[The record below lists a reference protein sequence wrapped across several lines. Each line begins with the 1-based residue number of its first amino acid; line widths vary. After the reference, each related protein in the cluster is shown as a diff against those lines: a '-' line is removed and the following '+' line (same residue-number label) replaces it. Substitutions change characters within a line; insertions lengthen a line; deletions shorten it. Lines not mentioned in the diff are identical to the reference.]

1 MVTKNLLVRGGADFS
16 SLNKSLKRV
25 NKNLNL
31 FKGVATK
38 AFAVMTAAVA
48 AIGIKKSLDAID
60 YQIMQETKLAV
71 IMRQRMGATDQMI
84 QSVKNLTSV
93 QQSLGVIGDE
103 VQLAGAQQLATFLK
117 TSEALETLIPAMNN
131 LAAQQKGVNAT
142 GEDLAGIANMIG
154 KVLDGNV
161 GALKRVGISFSDADQ
176 RMLEFGNEAE
186 RAATLARVIENNVGQ
201 MNSALANTS
210 AGRVKQLSNSFG
222 DMQEEIGRL
231 IVPLRDVIVPLL
243 QRMVSVAT
251 RAVISMQS
259 AFSGLATFLHTLF
272 GTTPPTQMATGAVQ
286 SAEAIGDAYEQAGE
300 KAKGSVAGFDEINSL
315 AQPSAGAGA
324 GAGATAAPE
333 MATGGLF
340 AGLGDKTAE
349 VSQKM
354 QEMADKVKG
363 SWTSMKDKI
372 EENKDLILAALAGLA
387 AGIASFLIMSNWSL
401 IVATMLK
408 GFAAIRLAII
418 STMAWF
424 AALSWPVILI
434 GAAIAALVAGFVYF
448 YTTNEKFK
456 GVVDGIIN
464 AIADATEWYWKNIT
478 VPFAKFLWE
487 VLKVAWE
494 GIVTVV
500 KFLWEKV
507 LVPFGTFLEWMWNNV
522 LVPLG
527 KFLGEAFLAAWEG
540 IQKVA
545 VFLWEEVFVPF
556 GNFLVWF
563 YEEVITPLAT
573 ILTDVLKIAFEGV
586 SEIAKA
592 FWKDVIEPLGA
603 ALGEMLQ
610 PAIEAVTAVLD
621 SLWND
626 AVVPLG
632 DALSFLF
639 EKAIKPLA
647 SFLLDTFKKRWEEI
661 IDVVEFLWKEIFKP
675 IATYIKDTLVSTFKN
690 SFDSIKDIING
701 AKDVFIGLMNFITGV
716 FTGDMEKALEG
727 LKKIFKGVFE
737 SLWGIVKFP
746 LNQIIDG
753 INTVIGGLN
762 KISFKLPD
770 WVPGV
775 GGKDFGI
782 NIPQIPPLAQ
792 GGIVGANSPLL
803 AMVGDNKTQREA
815 IAPVDD
821 LMGMIS
827 SAVLAAMN
835 TQGNR
840 TGDIVLNIDG
850 VSFARVT
857 NPYQAKEATRIGAN
871 MITVS

>member
-1 MVTKNLLVRGGADFS
+1 MVTKNLLIRGGADFS
-16 SLNKSLKRV
+16 SMQKSLKKV
-25 NKNLNL
+25 NKNLNH
-31 FKGVATK
+31 FRGVATK
-38 AFAVMTAAVA
+38 AFAAVTAAVA

-71 IMRQRMGATDQMI
+71 IMRQRMGATEQMI
-84 QSVKNLTSV
+84 QSVKNLTSA

-103 VQLAGAQQLATFLK
+103 VQLAGAQQLATFLR
-117 TSEALETLIPAMNN
+117 TSDALEALIPAMNN

-142 GEDLAGIANMIG
+142 GEDLVGIANMIG

-286 SAEAIGDAYEQAGE
+286 SAEAIGDAYEEAGE
-300 KAKGSVAGFDEINSL
+300 KAKGSLAGFDEINSL
-315 AQPSAGAGA
+315 AQSSGAGA
-324 GAGATAAPE
+324 SAPTVPE

-340 AGLGDKTAE
+340 QGLGEKTSE

-354 QEMADKVKG
+354 QEMAEKVKA
-363 SWTSMKDKI
+363 SWNTMREKI
-372 EENKDLILAALAGLA
+372 DENKELIIAALSGLA
-387 AGIASFLIMSNWSL
+387 AGFASFLIMSNWAL
-401 IVATMLK
+401 IVATITK
-408 GFAAIRLAII
+408 GLAAIRLAIMGI
-418 STMAWF
+418 
-424 AALSWPVILI
+424 AALVAGLSLPVLLI
-434 GAAIAALVAGFVYF
+434 AAAVAALVAGFVYF
-448 YTTNEKFK
+448 YQTNETFR
-456 GVVDGIIN
+456 GVVDGILN
-464 AIADATEWYWKNIT
+464 AIADAAVW
-478 VPFAKFLWE
+478 LWE
-487 VLKVAWE
+487 
-494 GIVTVV
+494 
-500 KFLWEKV
+500 
-507 LVPFGTFLEWMWNNV
+507 NV

-527 KFLGEAFLAAWEG
+527 KFLADVFVAAWDA
-540 IQKVA
+540 IVTVA
-545 VFLWEEVFVPF
+545 QFLWKNVFVPL
-556 GNFLVWF
+556 GDFLLWF
-563 YEEVITPLAT
+563 YDEVIKPLAS
-573 ILTDVLKIAFEGV
+573 ILMDVLKIAFEAV
-586 SEIAKA
+586 SEIAQA
-592 FWKDVIEPLGA
+592 FWKDVIVPLGA
-603 ALGEMLQ
+603 ALNEMFG
-610 PAIEAVTAVLD
+610 PAVEALSAVFEV
-621 SLWND
+621 LWKN
-626 AVVPLG
+626 VLVPLG
-632 DALSFLF
+632 TFLV
-639 EKAIKPLA
+639 
-647 SFLLDTFKKRWEEI
+647 DTLKKQWEEI
-661 IDVVEFLWKEIFKP
+661 ITVIKTLWDTILKP
-675 IATYIKDTLVSTFKN
+675 FATYIKNTLVNTFKN
-690 SFDSIKDIING
+690 SFSSIKDVING
-701 AKDVFIGLMNFITGV
+701 LKDVFIGVMKFITGV
-716 FTGDMEKALEG
+716 FTGDMEKALNG
-727 LKKIFKGVFE
+727 LKQIFKGVFE

-792 GGIVGANSPLL
+792 GGIVGANSPML
-803 AMVGDNKTQREA
+803 AMVGDNRTQKEA

-821 LMGMIS
+821 LMTMIS

-835 TQGNR
+835 AQGTR
-840 TGDIVLNIDG
+840 GDVVLNIDG

>member
-16 SLNKSLKRV
+16 SLNKSLKKV

-38 AFAVMTAAVA
+38 AFAAVTAAVA

-201 MNSALANTS
+201 MNQALANTS
-210 AGRVKQLSNSFG
+210 AGRVKQMTNSFG
-222 DMQEEIGRL
+222 DLQEEIGRL
-231 IVPLRDVIVPLL
+231 IMPLRDVIVPLL
-243 QRMVSVAT
+243 QRMVDAGI
-251 RAVISMQS
+251 RAVKSMQS
-259 AFSGLATFLHTLF
+259 AFSGLAMFLHALF
-272 GTTPPTQMATGAVQ
+272 GSKPPKEMASGAVQ

-333 MATGGLF
+333 MATGSIF

-363 SWTSMKDKI
+363 SFKSMTDFI
-372 EENKDLILAALAGLA
+372 VTNKDIILAALAGLA
-387 AGIASFLIMSNWSL
+387 AGIATFLIMSNWAL
-401 IVATMLK
+401 IVATLVK
-408 GFAAIRLAII
+408 GLAAIRTAILTVVASLALLNLP
-418 STMAWF
+418 F
-424 AALSWPVILI
+424 AL
-434 GAAIAALVAGFVYF
+434 IAAAVAAAVAAFVYF
-448 YTTNEKFK
+448 YTTNETFR
-456 GVVDGIIN
+456 GVVDGILR
-464 AIADATEWYWKNIT
+464 AIADAAVFLWKQVL
-478 VPFAKFLWE
+478 VPLGKFLWE

-494 GIVTVV
+494 GIVTVAT
-500 KFLWEKV
+500 FLWK
-507 LVPFGTFLEWMWNNV
+507 NV

-527 KFLGEAFLAAWEG
+527 KFLG
-540 IQKVA
+540 V
-545 VFLWEEVFVPF
+545 
-556 GNFLVWF
+556 
-563 YEEVITPLAT
+563 
-573 ILTDVLKIAFEGV
+573 
-586 SEIAKA
+586 
-592 FWKDVIEPLGA
+592 
-603 ALGEMLQ
+603 
-610 PAIEAVTAVLD
+610 
-621 SLWND
+621 
-626 AVVPLG
+626 
-632 DALSFLF
+632 
-639 EKAIKPLA
+639 
-647 SFLLDTFKKRWEEI
+647 
-661 IDVVEFLWKEIFKP
+661 LWKEIFVPLGKSLMEMLKP
-675 IATYIKDTLVSTFKN
+675 TIEALSAVFMFLWKNALVPLGKFI
-690 SFDSIKDIING
+690 F
-701 AKDVFIGLMNFITGV
+701 DVFINYWKGLFSILTLLFNNVIKPLAKYVYETLAPSFKSAFEIIKDVLSGLKTAYIGLMTFITGV
-716 FTGDMEKALEG
+716 FTQDWEKAWNG
-727 LKKIFKGVFE
+727 VKDIFGGVFQ
-737 SLWGIVKFP
+737 SLFALVKSP
-746 LNQIIDG
+746 LNSIIDLVNKL
-753 INTVIGGLN
+753 IEGLN
-762 KISFKLPD
+762 KIKIDVPS

-775 GGKDFGI
+775 GGKSMGI
-782 NIPQIPPLAQ
+782 NIPKIPPLAQ
-792 GGIVGANSPLL
+792 GGIVGANSPML
-803 AMVGDNKTQREA
+803 AVVGDNRTQKEA

-821 LMGMIS
+821 LMTMIS

>member
-1 MVTKNLLVRGGADFS
+1 M
-16 SLNKSLKRV
+16 
-25 NKNLNL
+25 
-31 FKGVATK
+31 
-38 AFAVMTAAVA
+38 
-48 AIGIKKSLDAID
+48 
-60 YQIMQETKLAV
+60 
-71 IMRQRMGATDQMI
+71 
-84 QSVKNLTSV
+84 
-93 QQSLGVIGDE
+93 
-103 VQLAGAQQLATFLK
+103 
-117 TSEALETLIPAMNN
+117 
-131 LAAQQKGVNAT
+131 
-142 GEDLAGIANMIG
+142 
-154 KVLDGNV
+154 
-161 GALKRVGISFSDADQ
+161 
-176 RMLEFGNEAE
+176 
-186 RAATLARVIENNVGQ
+186 
-201 MNSALANTS
+201 
-210 AGRVKQLSNSFG
+210 
-222 DMQEEIGRL
+222 
-231 IVPLRDVIVPLL
+231 
-243 QRMVSVAT
+243 
-251 RAVISMQS
+251 
-259 AFSGLATFLHTLF
+259 
-272 GTTPPTQMATGAVQ
+272 
-286 SAEAIGDAYEQAGE
+286 
-300 KAKGSVAGFDEINSL
+300 
-315 AQPSAGAGA
+315 
-324 GAGATAAPE
+324 
-333 MATGGLF
+333 
-340 AGLGDKTAE
+340 
-349 VSQKM
+349 
-354 QEMADKVKG
+354 
-363 SWTSMKDKI
+363 
-372 EENKDLILAALAGLA
+372 
-387 AGIASFLIMSNWSL
+387 
-401 IVATMLK
+401 
-408 GFAAIRLAII
+408 
-418 STMAWF
+418 
-424 AALSWPVILI
+424 
-434 GAAIAALVAGFVYF
+434 
-448 YTTNEKFK
+448 
-456 GVVDGIIN
+456 
-464 AIADATEWYWKNIT
+464 
-478 VPFAKFLWE
+478 
-487 VLKVAWE
+487 
-494 GIVTVV
+494 
-500 KFLWEKV
+500 
-507 LVPFGTFLEWMWNNV
+507 
-522 LVPLG
+522 
-527 KFLGEAFLAAWEG
+527 
-540 IQKVA
+540 VA

-770 WVPGV
+770 WIPGV

-782 NIPQIPPLAQ
+782 NIPSIPKLAQ
-792 GGIVGANSPLL
+792 GGIVGANSPML
-803 AMVGDNKTQREA
+803 AMVGDNRTQKEA

-821 LMGMIS
+821 LMTMIS

-835 TQGNR
+835 TQGSR
-840 TGDIVLNIDG
+840 SGDIVLNIDG